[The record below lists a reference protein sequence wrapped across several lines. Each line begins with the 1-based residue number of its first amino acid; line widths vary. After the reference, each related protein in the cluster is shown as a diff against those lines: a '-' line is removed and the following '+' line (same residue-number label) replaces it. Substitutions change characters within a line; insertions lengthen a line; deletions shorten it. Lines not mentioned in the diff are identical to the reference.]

1 MFLLGKNGTDG
12 SIALSLQP
20 VNRFEGAM
28 VVLAL
33 RVVEADVAVA
43 PHLAAVVVL
52 VGDRLEAATLESD

>member
-1 MFLLGKNGTDG
+1 
-12 SIALSLQP
+12 
-20 VNRFEGAM
+20 M